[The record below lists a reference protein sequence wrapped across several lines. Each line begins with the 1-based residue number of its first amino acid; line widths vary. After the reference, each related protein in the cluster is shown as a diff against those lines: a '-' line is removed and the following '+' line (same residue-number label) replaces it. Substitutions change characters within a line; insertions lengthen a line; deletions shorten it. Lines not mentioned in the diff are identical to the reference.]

1 MRADALGFFWEDMPA
16 VKTEKAEK
24 PKRTPP
30 DRIWEDPNYLP
41 GLQEALNYNI
51 PELTERDLIIS
62 KQDEELL
69 YDVEVYPNYFL
80 VSFLQKSSGKVMSFE
95 LSDWETFNPQ
105 RLRWVMENYCVVGF
119 NSISYDMCMV
129 TLAINGF
136 GTDIMFWATEEIILR
151 GARPADI
158 LRRFKCKKIES
169 NHIDLIEVAPLFS
182 SLKLYSGR
190 LHTKR
195 MQDLPFAAGTILTQQ
210 QSWIVRLYNVN
221 DLYSTRLLR
230 DTLDDQMALRY
241 KMSGEYSIDLRSKSD
256 AQIAEA
262 VISHEVEQLNGIR
275 PRQPEIEPGTTYR
288 YRLPHFIQFQSHA
301 LQNVLHQV
309 CMADLVV
316 GEHGAVS
323 LPKAI
328 SELEIAIGDATY
340 AMGIGGLHS
349 QEKSVHYR
357 ASKRMLIKER
367 DVVSYYPMIIINQE
381 LYPSHLGRNFLSV
394 YTGIVNRR
402 IAAKAAGDKSTSDSL
417 KITINGSFG
426 KLGSKYS
433 VLYAPDLL
441 IQVTITGQ
449 LALLMLIEAMEI
461 VGVRVISAN
470 TDGVMMLV
478 PTEVEHLY
486 QDVIRWWEAV
496 TRFTT
501 EEENYSAVY
510 SRDVNNYI
518 GVKVPDKEGKVKTK
532 TKGAFANPWSEKK
545 LTAQRLHK
553 NPTNQICVDAIEA
566 YLIRNVPIEQTIKAC
581 TDITKFVSIRNV
593 KGGAVVVYDEAKD
606 KPPVT
611 VEYLGKS
618 IRWYYAKGREG
629 YLIVYALNGN
639 MVPKSQGAKPCM
651 DLPDRLPSDIDY
663 EWYIEETAK
672 MLASFGLL

>member
-1 MRADALGFFWEDMPA
+1 MRADALGFFWEDLPA
-16 VKTEKAEK
+16 VKAAKAEK
-24 PKRTPP
+24 AKRTPP
-30 DRIWEDPNYLP
+30 ERTWESPDYLP
-41 GLQEALNYNI
+41 GLQEALQFDI

-62 KQDEELL
+62 GIDEELL

-80 VSFLQKSSGKVMSFE
+80 VSFMQKSSGKVMSFE
-95 LSDWETFNPQ
+95 LSEWETFNPQ

-119 NSISYDMCMV
+119 NSISYDMCIA

-151 GARPADI
+151 GARPSDI
-158 LRRFKCKKIES
+158 LRRFKCKKLEA

-195 MQDLPFAAGTILTQQ
+195 MQDLPFAPGTVLSRE

-230 DTLDDQMALRY
+230 TTLDDQMALRY

-262 VISHEVEQLNGIR
+262 VISREVEELNGMR
-275 PRQPEIEPGTTYR
+275 PRQPEIKPGTTYR
-288 YRLPHFIQFQSHA
+288 YRLPHFIRFQA
-301 LQNVLHQV
+301 PMLQNVLHEV
-309 CMADLVV
+309 CSADLVV

-323 LPKAI
+323 LPKTI
-328 SELEIAIGDATY
+328 SELKIEIGQATY

-349 QEKSVHYR
+349 QEKSVYYR
-357 ASKRMLIKER
+357 ASSKRVIKER
-367 DVVSYYPMIIINQE
+367 DVVSYYPRIIINQE
-381 LYPSHLGRNFLSV
+381 LYPSHLGRNFLNV
-394 YTGIVNRR
+394 YSGIVNRR

-449 LALLMLIEAMEI
+449 LALLMLIEAMEM
-461 VGVRVISAN
+461 VGIQVISAN

-478 PTEVEHLY
+478 PIEREPVYTAVV
-486 QDVIRWWEAV
+486 QWWEGV
-496 TRFTT
+496 TNFET

-518 GVKVPDKEGKVKTK
+518 GVKLPDKEGKIKTK
-532 TKGAFANPWSEKK
+532 TKGAFANPWAEKK

-553 NPTNQICVDAIEA
+553 NPTNQICVDAVEA
-566 YLIRNVPIEQTIKAC
+566 YLIYNVPIEQTIKAC
-581 TDITKFVSIRNV
+581 KDISKFVSIRNV
-593 KGGAVVVYDEAKD
+593 KGGAVVVQDKEKD

-618 IRWYYAKGREG
+618 IRWYYAKDREG
-629 YLIVYALNGN
+629 FLIVYALNGN

-651 DLPDRLPSDIDY
+651 DLPDWFPTDIDY
-663 EWYIEETAK
+663 EWYIEETEK
-672 MLASFGLL
+672 MLTGFGLV